1 MSQESSEQ
9 KYAHDRFDDVEP
21 YTTQQGAHRKDF
33 APPKGSGHLNAIILA
48 GGLALA
54 IGVGAFL
61 WLLPSDP
68 LNQAETAPEETISA
82 AVEDEPQDPE
92 ETVEPEDV
100 VEPEPTAEDDDLEPF
115 ETSGPEDATETAEM
129 DEPDAEE
136 QESDEPV
143 NYEVPIGVYNA
154 STVQGHA
161 ASVAQELGG
170 AGFNVPVA
178 DNWSGAVPA
187 SNTVY
192 FSDNEATANAVAEEL
207 GATAIYEP
215 SVDGVVVVLT
225 GS

>member
-1 MSQESSEQ
+1 MSQGSPEQ
-9 KYAHDRFDDVEP
+9 KYPRDRFDDVAP

-48 GGLALA
+48 GGVALA
-54 IGVGAFL
+54 IGVGSFL

-68 LNQAETAPEETISA
+68 LNQAGSASEETTSET
-82 AVEDEPQDPE
+82 VEDEPQDPE

-100 VEPEPTAEDDDLEPF
+100 AEPEPTAEQDEP
-115 ETSGPEDATETAEM
+115 EAVESEDPEDPEDPEET
-129 DEPDAEE
+129 DES
-136 QESDEPV
+136 ESDEPV
-143 NYEVPIGVYNA
+143 DYEVPIGVYNA
-154 STVQGHA
+154 SAVQGQA
-161 ASVAQELGG
+161 ASVAQDLGS

-178 DNWSGAVPA
+178 DNWSGTVP
-187 SNTVY
+187 SSTIVY

-207 GATAIYEP
+207 GATAVYEP

>member
-1 MSQESSEQ
+1 MSQGSPEQ
-9 KYAHDRFDDVEP
+9 KYPRDRFDDVAP

-48 GGLALA
+48 GGVALA
-54 IGVGAFL
+54 IGVGSFL

-68 LNQAETAPEETISA
+68 LNQAGSASEETTSET
-82 AVEDEPQDPE
+82 VEDEPQDPE

-100 VEPEPTAEDDDLEPF
+100 AEPEPTAEQ
-115 ETSGPEDATETAEM
+115 
-129 DEPDAEE
+129 DEPDAVESEDPEDPEE
-136 QESDEPV
+136 TDESEPDEPAD
-143 NYEVPIGVYNA
+143 YEVPIGVYNA
-154 STVQGHA
+154 SAVQGQA
-161 ASVAQELGG
+161 ASVAQDLGS

-187 SNTVY
+187 STIVY

-207 GATAIYEP
+207 GATAVYEP

>member
-1 MSQESSEQ
+1 MSQGSPEQ
-9 KYAHDRFDDVEP
+9 KYPRDRFDDVAP

-48 GGLALA
+48 GGVALA
-54 IGVGAFL
+54 IGVGSFL

-68 LNQAETAPEETISA
+68 LNQAGSASEETTSET
-82 AVEDEPQDPE
+82 VEDEPQDPE

-100 VEPEPTAEDDDLEPF
+100 AEPEPTAEQ
-115 ETSGPEDATETAEM
+115 
-129 DEPDAEE
+129 DEPDAVESEDPEDPEE
-136 QESDEPV
+136 TDESESDEPV
-143 NYEVPIGVYNA
+143 DYEVPIGVYNA
-154 STVQGHA
+154 SAVQGQA
-161 ASVAQELGG
+161 ASVAQDLGS

-187 SNTVY
+187 STIVY

-207 GATAIYEP
+207 GATAVYEP

>member
-1 MSQESSEQ
+1 MSQGSPEQ
-9 KYAHDRFDDVEP
+9 KYPRDRFDDVAP

-48 GGLALA
+48 GGVALA
-54 IGVGAFL
+54 IGVGSFL

-68 LNQAETAPEETISA
+68 LNQAGSASEETTSET
-82 AVEDEPQDPE
+82 VEDEPQDPE

-100 VEPEPTAEDDDLEPF
+100 AEPEPTAEQ
-115 ETSGPEDATETAEM
+115 
-129 DEPDAEE
+129 DEPDAVESEDPEDPEE
-136 QESDEPV
+136 TDESESDEPV
-143 NYEVPIGVYNA
+143 DYEVPIGVYNA
-154 STVQGHA
+154 SAVQGQA
-161 ASVAQELGG
+161 ASVAQDLGS

-178 DNWSGAVPA
+178 DNWSGTVPA
-187 SNTVY
+187 STIVY
-192 FSDNEATANAVAEEL
+192 FSDNEATANAVAEQL

>member
-1 MSQESSEQ
+1 MSQGSPEQ
-9 KYAHDRFDDVEP
+9 KYPRDRFDDVAP

-48 GGLALA
+48 GGVALA
-54 IGVGAFL
+54 IGVGSFL

-68 LNQAETAPEETISA
+68 LNQAGSASEETTSET
-82 AVEDEPQDPE
+82 VEDEPQDPE

-100 VEPEPTAEDDDLEPF
+100 AEPEPTAEQ
-115 ETSGPEDATETAEM
+115 
-129 DEPDAEE
+129 DEPDAVESEDPEDPEE
-136 QESDEPV
+136 TDESESDEPV
-143 NYEVPIGVYNA
+143 DYEVPIGVYNA
-154 STVQGHA
+154 SAVQGQA
-161 ASVAQELGG
+161 ASVAQDLGS

-178 DNWSGAVPA
+178 DNWSGTVPA
-187 SNTVY
+187 STIVY

-207 GATAIYEP
+207 GATAVYEP

>member
-33 APPKGSGHLNAIILA
+33 ALPKGSGHLNAIILA
-48 GGLALA
+48 GGVALA
-54 IGVGAFL
+54 IGVGSFL
-61 WLLPSDP
+61 WLLPSDL
-68 LNQAETAPEETISA
+68 LNQAGTTPEETISET
-82 AVEDEPQDPE
+82 VEDEPQDPE

-100 VEPEPTAEDDDLEPF
+100 VEPESTAEDD
-115 ETSGPEDATETAEM
+115 GPESFESVDPDETTGASEM
-129 DEPDAEE
+129 DEA
-136 QESDEPV
+136 ESDEPV
-143 NYEVPIGVYNA
+143 DYEAPIGVYNA

-187 SNTVY
+187 SDTVY

-215 SVDGVVVVLT
+215 SVEGVVVVLT
-225 GS
+225 GSS

>member
-1 MSQESSEQ
+1 MSQGSPEQ
-9 KYAHDRFDDVEP
+9 TYPRDRFDDVAP

-48 GGLALA
+48 GGVALA
-54 IGVGAFL
+54 IGVGSFL

-68 LNQAETAPEETISA
+68 LNQAGSASEETTSET
-82 AVEDEPQDPE
+82 VEDEPQDPE

-100 VEPEPTAEDDDLEPF
+100 AEPEPTAEQ
-115 ETSGPEDATETAEM
+115 
-129 DEPDAEE
+129 DEPDAVESEDPEDPEE
-136 QESDEPV
+136 TDESESDEPV
-143 NYEVPIGVYNA
+143 DYEVPIGVYNA
-154 STVQGHA
+154 SAVQGQA
-161 ASVAQELGG
+161 ASVAQDLGS

-187 SNTVY
+187 STIVY

-207 GATAIYEP
+207 GATAVYEP

>member
-1 MSQESSEQ
+1 MSQGSPEQ
-9 KYAHDRFDDVEP
+9 KYPRDRFDDVAP

-48 GGLALA
+48 GGVALA
-54 IGVGAFL
+54 IGVGSFL

-68 LNQAETAPEETISA
+68 LNQAGSASEETTSET
-82 AVEDEPQDPE
+82 VEDEPQDPE

-100 VEPEPTAEDDDLEPF
+100 AEPEPTAEQ
-115 ETSGPEDATETAEM
+115 
-129 DEPDAEE
+129 DEPEAVESEDPEE
-136 QESDEPV
+136 TDESESDEPV
-143 NYEVPIGVYNA
+143 DYAVPIGVYNA
-154 STVQGHA
+154 SAVQGQA
-161 ASVAQELGG
+161 ASVAQDLGG

-187 SNTVY
+187 STTVY

-207 GATAIYEP
+207 GATAVYEP